1 MALSVRVDSIAKD
14 IDIIIR
20 QELGPEAR
28 SKVIANFAR
37 QELRKGQDQ
46 NQRVLGRVPPHRTFV
61 DGVQGASED
70 RVKPDGGLIAYEFE
84 LVTGGLAWIDQQLQ
98 LHAPDKTG
106 RFKRG
111 FVFFADG
118 AQVDPDN
125 PPPAKVYTF
134 TNREPYTRKIE
145 GVEGR
150 EPQSPQAP
158 DGVFEA
164 VAALGRH
171 KYGRLMKVQFG
182 FTTISSG
189 ERYQPAIT
197 VTVR

>member
-46 NQRVLGRVPPHRTFV
+46 NQKVLGRVPPHKTFV
-61 DGVQGASED
+61 DGAQSQSED
-70 RVKPDGGLIAYEFE
+70 RVKPDGGQIVYEFE
-84 LVTGGLAWIDQQLQ
+84 LVTNGLAWIDQQLRI
-98 LHAPDKTG
+98 HAPKDSG
-106 RFKRG
+106 RFERG

-118 AQVDPDN
+118 AQADPDD
-125 PPPAKVYTF
+125 PPPAKTYTY

-145 GVEGR
+145 RGL
-150 EPQSPQAP
+150 SPQAP

-164 VAALGRH
+164 VAAMARQR
-171 KYGRLMKVQFG
+171 YGNLMKVQYG
-182 FTTISSG
+182 FASISGG
-189 ERYQPAIT
+189 ERNPAIF